1 MPDAS
6 AIQQGRSSALLS
18 HDSSQ
23 YVYGSTSIEH
33 VVHDSVLHNEEGLHA
48 RLDYGLLSES
58 AAPTL
63 GLAKR

>member
-23 YVYGSTSIEH
+23 HIYGATSIEH
-33 VVHDSVLHNEEGLHA
+33 AVHENVLHKEEGLHA

-58 AAPTL
+58 AAPNL